1 MRHESPR
8 QRAQSACAEEEETH
22 EETHEEWP
30 PELTAGPDI
39 EAAIGDYIAQ
49 LCGELAQMA
58 AKAEYNSL
66 ANLLFRAQI
75 EAELWVKAS
84 HD

>member
-22 EETHEEWP
+22 EESP